1 MRAWIASTTDPEKQ
15 NVPPFRGGTWQAFY
29 AGGGHC
35 QPVTRRP
42 SSSTKSPRDAG
53 LPRKKA
59 IAVLE

>member
-35 QPVTRRP
+35 QPVTRVARLVDEAAP
-42 SSSTKSPRDAG
+42 
-53 LPRKKA
+53 
-59 IAVLE
+59 